1 MEITSRVLGS
11 GERNLGLVVKGILEE
26 DLVEPRPVLEWKETR
41 PPKIVSLL
49 WVVQEKMG
57 IHLWWSKTEPFLTME
72 SRNGFSPVRQIT
84 PPEAWEGTIYMTAY
98 GVKSNEYLPKH
109 FWFTIEIDK

>member
-1 MEITSRVLGS
+1 MTISSRILGS
-11 GERNLGLVVKGILEE
+11 GERNHSLIVKGILEDDFNE
-26 DLVEPRPVLEWKETR
+26 LTPILKWEGER
-41 PPKIVSLL
+41 PPKIVSIL
-49 WVVQEKMG
+49 WVIQEKLG
-57 IHLWWSKTEPFLTME
+57 IHLWWGKDDPFITME

-84 PPEAWEGTIYMTAY
+84 PPDGWEGTLYMTAY